1 MKVQPKGLKPID
13 RPLEDQPELPAGL
26 SDVSDKELMTLLS
39 EFTSWA
45 GYAGYLVAEAE
56 IEERKAERKL
66 QRIYDRLSLQLKEKT
81 VAATKSAVQQQE
93 EFIDAE
99 DELDVAYAVTKLTK
113 SHHTHLEACGK
124 TVSRELSRRLAR
136 NTAETR
142 NDKYNA

>member
-1 MKVQPKGLKPID
+1 
-13 RPLEDQPELPAGL
+13 
-26 SDVSDKELMTLLS
+26 MTLLS